1 MSRFKKDNS
10 RATPGIS
17 TASLPDIV
25 FMLLFFFMVSTVMR
39 EQELK
44 VQMKYPKATELKKL
58 ENRSLVSTIYVGPPA
73 KNLEGTF
80 GTAPRVQL
88 NDVVANDVKEVRQF
102 INDERA
108 GKPENKQNKMT
119 TSLKVHQDVKMG
131 TVTEVKQELR
141 KVGALKVNYSAV
153 PNVSAMRDK

>member
-10 RATPGIS
+10 RSTPAIS

-39 EQELK
+39 EQELL

-58 ENRSLVSTIYVGPPA
+58 EKRSRVNTIYIGPPTGNNEQ
-73 KNLEGTF
+73 KL
-80 GTAPRVQL
+80 GTAPRIQL
-88 NDVVANDVKEVRQF
+88 NDAVANDVKEVRQF

-108 GKPENKQNKMT
+108 KKDEAIRNKMT

-131 TVTEVKQELR
+131 IVTEVKQELR

-153 PNVSAMRDK
+153 PDPKASRN